1 LDAQRAREGSPA
13 SIQTGALGGTGPCGL
28 LPTHGPAAAGH
39 LQALPGTVVPEQFTG
54 RDTAPA
60 WLDVERVM
68 AADTGRDQAAL
79 LISLAR
85 SELEATKYAYSLPGG
100 ATF

>member
-1 LDAQRAREGSPA
+1 MTMAPAVSPLA
-13 SIQTGALGGTGPCGL
+13 PSNFPDMPDIAGVRLWT
-28 LPTHGPAAAGH
+28 AAAGH